1 MRGIGVLL
9 EGGAMRNVFTAGIMD
24 FFLEK
29 EIDIQNVLAVSG
41 GAFVGMNYVSGQH
54 GRIMD
59 AVVKPMA
66 TERITSAFNL
76 LTGGEFF
83 NMDLLFDE
91 IPKHRAPF
99 DYDAFAKSGK
109 RFITSVIDCNTG
121 EAVYKDSFKDMDD
134 FLHVLRVANS
144 LPLLAKMGHIDGV
157 PMMDGGMAD
166 AIPVDF
172 AMNDGWDKVIVILTR
187 EREYRK
193 SPKGDIYNSR
203 WVKVLYHKYKGLI
216 KAIDARPGKY
226 NSRLDQIEELERE
239 GKLFVY
245 RPEGIE
251 LKNHE
256 DDAEELHRYYD
267 AGHKLAEDRYEEL
280 KAWLAK

>member
-29 EIDIQNVLAVSG
+29 EIDVKNVLAVSG
-41 GAFVGMNYVSGQH
+41 GAFVGMNYVSGQR

-66 TERITSAFNL
+66 TERITSGFNL

-91 IPKHRAPF
+91 IPKRRSPF
-99 DYDAFAKSGK
+99 DYDAFIKSGK
-109 RFITSVIDCNTG
+109 RFITTTIDCYTG
-121 EAVYKDSFKDMDD
+121 EAIYYDKFKDMDD

-166 AIPVDF
+166 AIPIEY

-187 EREYRK
+187 DKDYRK

-203 WVKVLYHKYKGLI
+203 WVKLLYHKYKGLI
-216 KAIDARPGKY
+216 HAIDERPAKY
-226 NSRLDQIEELERE
+226 NARLEQIAELEKE
-239 GKLFVY
+239 GKIFVY
-245 RPEGIE
+245 RPEDIE

-256 DDAEELHRYYD
+256 DDAEVLKGYYR
-267 AGHKLAEDRYEEL
+267 AGHEMAERRYEEL
-280 KAWLAK
+280 KAWLSS

>member
-24 FFLEK
+24 LFLEK
-29 EIDIQNVLAVSG
+29 EIDVRNVLAVSG

-59 AVVKPMA
+59 AVVNPMA
-66 TERITSAFNL
+66 TERITSGFNL
-76 LTGGEFF
+76 LTGGEYF

-91 IPKHRAPF
+91 IPKRRCPF
-99 DYDAFAKSGK
+99 DYEAFVRSGR
-109 RFITSVIDCNTG
+109 RFITTTIDCNTG
-121 EAVYKDSFKDMDD
+121 EAKYYDTFKDMDD
-134 FLHVLRVANS
+134 FLHILRVANS
-144 LPLLAKMGHIDGV
+144 LPLLAKVGHIDGV

-166 AIPVDF
+166 AIPIDY

-187 EREYRK
+187 ERDYRK

-203 WVKVLYHKYKGLI
+203 WVKVLYHRYKGLI
-216 KAIDARPGKY
+216 KAIDERPAKY
-226 NSRLDQIEELERE
+226 NARLDEIEKLERE
-239 GKLFVY
+239 GKVFVF

-256 DDAEELHRYYD
+256 DDVDALNGYYR
-267 AGHKLAEDRYEEL
+267 AGHEMAERRYDEL
-280 KAWLAK
+280 KAWLES